1 MVMKLDLKHYTA
13 RQYAAILLRDD
24 FGYSNQT
31 IADILGMTESGVRYI
46 FKNIER

>member
-1 MVMKLDLKHYTA
+1 MKLDLKHYTT

-31 IADILGMTESGVRYI
+31 IAEILGMTESGVRYI

>member
-1 MVMKLDLKHYTA
+1 MKLDLKHYTA

-31 IADILGMTESGVRYI
+31 IAEILEMTESGVRYI